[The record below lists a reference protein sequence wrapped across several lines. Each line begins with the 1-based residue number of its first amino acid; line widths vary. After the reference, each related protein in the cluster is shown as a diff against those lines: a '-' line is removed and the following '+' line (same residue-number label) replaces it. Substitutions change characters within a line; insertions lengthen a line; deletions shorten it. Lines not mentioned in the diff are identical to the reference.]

1 MAATH
6 IVQCPECQVSLKVP
20 VDRTRIRCP
29 KCESPFDV
37 AQPVAA
43 SRLAQP
49 AASAGTLTAVP
60 PSPSLAPAA
69 GVNGRAGFPALQADG
84 ETVDPTDC
92 IEPGTSARVM
102 LAYVSLGL
110 GLLFLGLVTWGIGLL
125 IALFSPLINY
135 FNHRKTLALVHGS
148 GIHVG
153 PQQFPEI
160 HRCVETMW
168 ERLGRGGDPPEVY
181 IVEDSVMNAAA
192 VKLGRKNLVL
202 LTDDMIH
209 GALASSDPRTLAFVI
224 GHELAH
230 AALKHNSALRVS
242 MAATVKS
249 LSRLDEYTAD
259 RVATRLVGDKKVAA
273 EGIVLLTVGPHLL
286 PYTNYVALRQQVA
299 EVAANK
305 QSKNAER
312 KLTHPLL
319 LHRLGRAWGD
329 AG

>member
-1 MAATH
+1 MAVTH
-6 IVQCPECQVSLKVP
+6 VVRCPDCHVSLKVP
-20 VDRTRIRCP
+20 VDRVRIRCP
-29 KCESPFDV
+29 KCETPFDV
-37 AQPVAA
+37 PQPAVPAGVP
-43 SRLAQP
+43 QP
-49 AASAGTLTAVP
+49 AASSGALTAP
-60 PSPSLAPAA
+60 ANAWLTPAA
-69 GVNGRAGFPALQADG
+69 GSNGQAGFPALRADG
-84 ETVDPTDC
+84 EAVDLAQC

-102 LAYVSLGL
+102 LAYVALGI
-110 GLLFLGLVTWGIGLL
+110 GLFFLAVVTWGIGLIL
-125 IALFSPLINY
+125 ALLSPLINY
-135 FNHRKTLALVHGS
+135 LNHRKTLALVHGS

-168 ERLGRGGDPPEVY
+168 ERLGRGGEPPEVY

-192 VKLGRKNLVL
+192 VKLGRKNLIL

-209 GALASSDPRTLAFVI
+209 GALVSSDPRTLAFVI

-242 MAATVKS
+242 MASTVKS

-286 PYTNYVALRQQVA
+286 PFTNYVALRQQVA

-305 QSKNAER
+305 QTRKAER

-329 AG
+329 DQ

>member
-1 MAATH
+1 MG
-6 IVQCPECQVSLKVP
+6 I
-20 VDRTRIRCP
+20 
-29 KCESPFDV
+29 ES
-37 AQPVAA
+37 
-43 SRLAQP
+43 
-49 AASAGTLTAVP
+49 
-60 PSPSLAPAA
+60 
-69 GVNGRAGFPALQADG
+69 
-84 ETVDPTDC
+84 
-92 IEPGTSARVM
+92 GTSVRVM
-102 LAYVSLGL
+102 LGYLSIGF
-110 GLLFLGLVTWGIGLL
+110 GLLMIAAVTCGIGLIFVL
-125 IALFSPLINY
+125 LAPLINY
-135 FNHRKTLALVHGS
+135 LSHRKTLARIHGP

-153 PQQFPEI
+153 PDQFPEI
-160 HRCVETMW
+160 HHCVETMW
-168 ERLGRGGDPPEVY
+168 QRLGRGGVPPEVY

-230 AALKHNSALRVS
+230 AALKHNTALRVS
-242 MAATVKS
+242 MSTTVKS

-299 EVAANK
+299 EVSANK
-305 QSKNAER
+305 QSTKAEK

-319 LHRLGRAWGD
+319 LHRLGRAWND
-329 AG
+329 VS

>member
-1 MAATH
+1 MATH
-6 IVQCPECQVSLKVP
+6 IVQCPDCHVSLKVP

-43 SRLAQP
+43 SRVAQP
-49 AASAGTLTAVP
+49 PASAETLIVGT
-60 PSPSLAPAA
+60 PSPSLAPTAA
-69 GVNGRAGFPALQADG
+69 SNGQAGFPTLRADG
-84 ETVDPTDC
+84 EAVNPADC
-92 IEPGTSARVM
+92 VEPGTSARVM
-102 LAYVSLGL
+102 LACLALGV
-110 GLLFLGLVTWGIGLL
+110 GLLFLTIVTWGIGLIL
-125 IALFSPLINY
+125 ALFSPLINY
-135 FNHRKTLALVHGS
+135 LNHRKILALVHGS

-160 HRCVETMW
+160 YRCVETMW
-168 ERLGRGGDPPEVY
+168 ERLGRGGEPPEVY

-202 LTDDMIH
+202 LTDDLIH
-209 GALASSDPRTLAFVI
+209 GALVSSDPRTLAFVI

-242 MAATVKS
+242 MATTVKS

-259 RVATRLVGDKKVAA
+259 RVATRLVGDKRVAA

-305 QSKNAER
+305 QSQKAER

-319 LHRLGRAWGD
+319 LHRLSRAWED
-329 AG
+329 VS

>member
-1 MAATH
+1 MATH
-6 IVQCPECQVSLKVP
+6 VVQCPDCHVSLKVP

-29 KCESPFDV
+29 KCETPFDV
-37 AQPVAA
+37 P
-43 SRLAQP
+43 RP
-49 AASAGTLTAVP
+49 AASAGALSAAP
-60 PSPSLAPAA
+60 ANPWLAPAA
-69 GVNGRAGFPALQADG
+69 GGNGRVGFPALRADG
-84 ETVDPTDC
+84 DPVDLTRC
-92 IEPGTSARVM
+92 IEPGTSYRLM
-102 LAYVSLGL
+102 LGYLGIGF
-110 GLLFLGLVTWGIGLL
+110 GLLVIAAVTWGIGLIL
-125 IALFSPLINY
+125 ALLSPLINY
-135 FNHRKTLALVHGS
+135 FNHRKTLALIHGS

-153 PQQFPEI
+153 PDQFPEI
-160 HRCVETMW
+160 HACVETMW
-168 ERLGRGGDPPEVY
+168 QRLGRGDDPPEVY

-230 AALKHNSALRVS
+230 AALKHNTALRVS
-242 MAATVKS
+242 MTTTVKS

-305 QSKNAER
+305 QSTKAEK

-319 LHRLGRAWGD
+319 LHRLGRAWND
-329 AG
+329 VS